1 MAYTKDIQSPV
12 HLKDLVNQERNNEKE
27 QQAQP
32 AVNKY
37 EEALKLYNTDIDDQ
51 EVKEAVKKLIAEKVP
66 ENDTLEVKKFL
77 MGSVELTSLHPRTDR
92 EGEPFRRDV
101 SGPSPCS
108 NYLRLSLLRR
118 HRQPKSGSRRR

>member
-32 AVNKY
+32 AVSKY

-51 EVKEAVKKLIAEKVP
+51 EVKEAVK
-66 ENDTLEVKKFL
+66 N
-77 MGSVELTSLHPRTDR
+77 SSLRK
-92 EGEPFRRDV
+92 
-101 SGPSPCS
+101 
-108 NYLRLSLLRR
+108 YLRMI
-118 HRQPKSGSRRR
+118 PSR